1 MIACFH
7 HPAFDQIRAR
17 LILEQTNDRGCIK
30 DGVELV
36 HASYPWRVPPKVAG
50 TASYLSYAAPVFAW
64 AFRQGNNPDAAPI
77 VDPREPRLSCQCMPL
92 ANFGRDYGL
101 AFG

>member
-1 MIACFH
+1 MYQGRRLACFTL
-7 HPAFDQIRAR
+7 
-17 LILEQTNDRGCIK
+17 LILGALRQKSLGQPHTF
-30 DGVELV
+30 
-36 HASYPWRVPPKVAG
+36 
-50 TASYLSYAAPVFAW
+50 SYAAPVFAW

-77 VDPREPRLSCQCMPL
+77 VDPREARLFSQCMPL